1 MIYIGDLLN
10 KIRWDPKE
18 NPKDY
23 TIIYFDRM
31 LEKRIEISFA
41 SISRAGT
48 FMIIK
53 QDNKDVYIP
62 LHRIREVRKKGK
74 IIWER

>member
-10 KIRWDPKE
+10 KIRWDTKE

-23 TIIYFDRM
+23 TIVYFDRM
-31 LEKRIEISFA
+31 LERKIEIPFT

-48 FMIIK
+48 FMII
-53 QDNKDVYIP
+53 QQNNKDVHIP

>member
-41 SISRAGT
+41 SIARVGT
-48 FMIIK
+48 FMVIK
-53 QDNKDVYIP
+53 QDNKDVHIP

>member
-1 MIYIGDLLN
+1 MYIGDLLN

-18 NPKDY
+18 NPQDY

-31 LEKRIEISFA
+31 LEKRIEIPFT

-53 QDNKDVYIP
+53 QDNKDTHIP
-62 LHRIREVRKKGK
+62 LHRIREIRKKGK